1 LTTGR
6 YTATLFETELL
17 VKIVI
22 IFLLLLLSA
31 FFAGIESSFFSMDWL
46 KIKRLAKE
54 GKKSARIAD
63 WLRSRPKEL
72 VVTFLIGNE
81 LVNITASAI
90 TSGLVIH
97 YLGKEYLFV
106 AVVIMT
112 ILILTF
118 GEVTPKTIGAYYPEK
133 YALFAARPFYLFYI
147 VITPF
152 RFLFTRL
159 AEYILKKA
167 GLELPVESHKLSEDE
182 LLSIISA
189 GTEKKIFTEEEKEV
203 IESALELHEV
213 TVSEIMTPRRDIFAI
228 QKGMTVREVL
238 EIIKKHDYSRI
249 PVYEGSLDNIVGI
262 LYVKDIIFLKFEGRE
277 EKIDRFLRKP
287 YFVPEFTP
295 LLDLMKK
302 FEETKNHIA
311 IVVDEHGTV
320 VGLITFQDILEFIVG
335 DIPEEYEVEEPF
347 LQKLDNNKWR
357 VSGKLEVEILE
368 EDIGIKLPEDYEF
381 DTVAGFILDYL
392 KRFPKEGEEFVYEGY
407 RFKIEKMESNRIISV
422 IIEKIT
428 ETKEEEKTGKDD

>member
-1 LTTGR
+1 ML
-6 YTATLFETELL
+6 ETELL
-17 VKIVI
+17 LKIGL
-22 IFLLLLLSA
+22 IFILLLLSA

-46 KIKRLAKE
+46 KIKRMAKE
-54 GKKSARIAD
+54 GKKSAQIAD

-97 YLGKEYLFV
+97 YLGKEYLIV
-106 AVVIMT
+106 AVIIMT

-118 GEVTPKTIGAYYPEK
+118 GEITPKTVGAYYPEK
-133 YALFAARPFYLFYI
+133 YALFAARPFYTFYI
-147 VITPF
+147 IITPF
-152 RFLFTRL
+152 RFIFMKL

-167 GLELPVESHKLSEDE
+167 GLELPVESHKLSEDD
-182 LLSIISA
+182 LLSIITV

-203 IESALELHEV
+203 IEAALELHKV

-228 QKGMTVREVL
+228 EKGKTLREVL
-238 EIIKKHDYSRI
+238 EIVKEHDYSRI
-249 PVYEGSLDNIVGI
+249 PVYEGSLDNIIGI

-335 DIPEEYEVEEPF
+335 DIPEEYEEEEPF
-347 LQKLDNNKWR
+347 LQKIGENRWR

-368 EDIGIKLPEDYEF
+368 EDLGIQLPPDYEF
-381 DTVAGFILDYL
+381 DTVAGFILDHL
-392 KRFPKEGEEFVYEGY
+392 KRFPKEGESFEYGGF
-407 RFKIEKMESNRIISV
+407 RFTVEKMESNRIISV
-422 IIEKIT
+422 IIEKLP
-428 ETKEEEKTGKDD
+428 KEKRENND

>member
-6 YTATLFETELL
+6 FTATLFETELL
-17 VKIVI
+17 LKIGF
-22 IFLLLLLSA
+22 IFILLLLSA

-46 KIKRLAKE
+46 KIKRMAKA
-54 GKKSARIAD
+54 GNRSAYLAD

-81 LVNITASAI
+81 LMNITASAI

-106 AVVIMT
+106 AIIVMT
-112 ILILTF
+112 VLILTF
-118 GEVTPKTIGAYYPEK
+118 GEITPKTVGSYYPEK

-152 RFLFTRL
+152 RFVFTRL
-159 AEYILKKA
+159 AEYILRKA

-182 LLSIISA
+182 LLSIISV
-189 GTEKKIFTEEEKEV
+189 GTEKKIFTEEEKEI

-213 TVSEIMTPRRDIFAI
+213 SVSEIMTPRRDIFAI
-228 QKGMTVREVL
+228 EKGKTVREVL
-238 EIIKKHDYSRI
+238 QIIKNHDYSRI
-249 PVYEGSLDNIVGI
+249 PVYEGSLDNIIGI

-295 LLDLMKK
+295 LLDLMKR

-347 LQKLDNNKWR
+347 LQKIDENKWR

-368 EDIGIKLPEDYEF
+368 EDIGIQLPPDYEF

-392 KRFPKEGEEFVYEGY
+392 KRFPKEGEKFSYKG
-407 RFKIEKMESNRIISV
+407 FIFTIEKMESNRIISV
-422 IIEKIT
+422 IIQKS
-428 ETKEEEKTGKDD
+428 KQEEKKGEDA

>member
-1 LTTGR
+1 L
-6 YTATLFETELL
+6 LETELL
-17 VKIVI
+17 LKIGF
-22 IFLLLLLSA
+22 IFILLVLSA

-54 GKKSARIAD
+54 GKKSAQIAD

-106 AVVIMT
+106 AIIIMT
-112 ILILTF
+112 LLILTF
-118 GEVTPKTIGAYYPEK
+118 GEITPKTIGAYYPEK
-133 YALFAARPFYLFYI
+133 YALFAARPFYTFYI
-147 VITPF
+147 IITPF
-152 RFLFTRL
+152 RFIFMKL

-167 GLELPVESHKLSEDE
+167 GLELPVESHKLSEAD
-182 LLSIISA
+182 LLSIISVGA
-189 GTEKKIFTEEEKEV
+189 EKKIFTEEEKEV
-203 IESALELHEV
+203 IEAALELHKV

-228 QKGMTVREVL
+228 EKGKTVREVL
-238 EIIKKHDYSRI
+238 EIIKDKDYSRI
-249 PVYEGSLDNIVGI
+249 PVYEGSLDNIIGI

-295 LLDLMKK
+295 LLHLMKK

-335 DIPEEYEVEEPF
+335 EIPEEYEKEEPF
-347 LQKLDNNKWR
+347 LQKLGENKWR

-368 EDIGIKLPEDYEF
+368 EDMGIQLPPDYEF
-381 DTVAGFILDYL
+381 DTIAGFILDYL
-392 KRFPKEGEEFVYEGY
+392 KRFPKEGESFEYKGFL
-407 RFKIEKMESNRIISV
+407 FTIEKMESNRIISV
-422 IIEKIT
+422 IIEKLPT
-428 ETKEEEKTGKDD
+428 AKEEITKKDD

>member
-1 LTTGR
+1 ML
-6 YTATLFETELL
+6 ETELIL
-17 VKIVI
+17 KIGF
-22 IFLLLLLSA
+22 IFVLLLLSA

-54 GKKSARIAD
+54 GKKSAQIAD

-81 LVNITASAI
+81 LVNITASAV

-118 GEVTPKTIGAYYPEK
+118 GEITPKTVGAYYPEK
-133 YALFAARPFYLFYI
+133 YALFAARPFYTFYI
-147 VITPF
+147 IITPF
-152 RFLFTRL
+152 RFVFMKL

-167 GLELPVESHKLSEDE
+167 GLELPVESHKLSEDD
-182 LLSIISA
+182 LLSIISVGA
-189 GTEKKIFTEEEKEV
+189 EKKIFSEEEKEV
-203 IESALELHEV
+203 IEAALELHKV

-228 QKGMTVREVL
+228 EKGKSVREVL
-238 EIIKKHDYSRI
+238 EIIKEHDYSRI

-335 DIPEEYEVEEPF
+335 EIPEEYEEEEPF
-347 LQKLDNNKWR
+347 LQKLGGNRWR

-368 EDIGIKLPEDYEF
+368 EDLGIQLPSDYEF

-392 KRFPKEGEEFVYEGY
+392 KRFPREGETFEYNGF
-407 RFKIEKMESNRIISV
+407 RFTIEKMESNRIISV
-422 IIEKIT
+422 IIEKLPSA
-428 ETKEEEKTGKDD
+428 KEESRKKDD

>member
-1 LTTGR
+1 LLENE
-6 YTATLFETELL
+6 LFIKIGL
-17 VKIVI
+17 VFI
-22 IFLLLLLSA
+22 LLLLSA

-54 GKKSARIAD
+54 GKKSAVIAD

-81 LVNITASAI
+81 LVNITASAV
-90 TSGLVIH
+90 TSGIVIQ

-106 AVVIMT
+106 AIIIMT

-118 GEVTPKTIGAYYPEK
+118 GEITPKTVGAYYPEK
-133 YALFAARPFYLFYI
+133 YALFAARPFYTFYLI
-147 VITPF
+147 ITPF
-152 RFLFTRL
+152 RFIFTKL

-167 GLELPVESHKLSEDE
+167 GLELPVESHKLSEDD
-182 LLSIISA
+182 LLSIITV

-228 QKGMTVREVL
+228 EKGKTVREVL
-238 EIIKKHDYSRI
+238 EIIKGRDYSRI
-249 PVYEGSLDNIVGI
+249 PVFEGSLDNIIGI
-262 LYVKDIIFLKFEGRE
+262 LYIKDIIFLKFEGKE

-347 LQKLDNNKWR
+347 FQKINENKWR

-368 EDIGIKLPEDYEF
+368 EDLGLQLPEDYEF
-381 DTVAGFILDYL
+381 DTVAGFILDFL
-392 KRFPKEGEEFVYEGY
+392 KRFPKEGESFEYQNY
-407 RFKIEKMESNRIISV
+407 RFIIEKMENNRIISV
-422 IIEKIT
+422 IVEKLP
-428 ETKEEEKTGKDD
+428 EKKEVRKEND

>member
-1 LTTGR
+1 MLDSS
-6 YTATLFETELL
+6 LL
-17 VKIVI
+17 IQIGI
-22 IFLLLLLSA
+22 IFGLLLLSA

-46 KIKRLAKE
+46 KIKRLARE
-54 GKKSARIAD
+54 GKKSAIIAD
-63 WLRSRPKEL
+63 LLRSRPKEL
-72 VVTFLIGNE
+72 VITFLIGNE

-90 TSGLVIH
+90 TSGLVLH
-97 YLGKEYLFV
+97 YLGEKYLFI
-106 AVVIMT
+106 AIIIMT

-118 GEVTPKTIGAYYPEK
+118 GEITPKTIGSYYPER
-133 YALFAARPFYLFYI
+133 YALFAARPFYMFYI
-147 VITPF
+147 IITPF
-152 RFLFTRL
+152 RFVFMKL
-159 AEYILKKA
+159 AEYILKKV

-182 LLSIISA
+182 LLSIISV
-189 GTEKKIFTEEEKEV
+189 GTENKVFTEEEKEI

-228 QKGMTVREVL
+228 EKGKTVREVL
-238 EIIKKHDYSRI
+238 EIIKEHDYSRI

-295 LLDLMKK
+295 LLDIMKK

-335 DIPEEYEVEEPF
+335 DIPEEYEEEEPF
-347 LQKLDNNKWR
+347 MEKIGKDKWR

-368 EDIGIKLPEDYEF
+368 EDLGITLPPDYEF
-381 DTVAGFILDYL
+381 DTVAGFILDYI
-392 KRFPKEGEEFVYEGY
+392 KRIPKENESFIYQGY
-407 RFKIEKMESNRIISV
+407 KFTIEKVENNRIISV
-422 IIEKIT
+422 IIEKLP
-428 ETKEEEKTGKDD
+428 EQPQEEEKE

>member
-1 LTTGR
+1 MLKIG
-6 YTATLFETELL
+6 L
-17 VKIVI
+17 VFV
-22 IFLLLLLSA
+22 LLLLSA

-54 GKKSARIAD
+54 GKKSAAIAD

-90 TSGLVIH
+90 TSGIVIQ

-106 AVVIMT
+106 AIVIMT
-112 ILILTF
+112 VLILTF
-118 GEVTPKTIGAYYPEK
+118 GEITPKTVGAYYPEK
-133 YALFAARPFYLFYI
+133 YALFAARPFYTFYI
-147 VITPF
+147 IITPF
-152 RFLFTRL
+152 RFIFTKV

-167 GLELPVESHKLSEDE
+167 GLELPVESHKLSGDD
-182 LLSIISA
+182 LLSIITA

-228 QKGMTVREVL
+228 EKGKTVREVL
-238 EIIKKHDYSRI
+238 SIIKGHDYSRI
-249 PVYEGSLDNIVGI
+249 PVYEGSLDNIIGI
-262 LYVKDIIFLKFEGRE
+262 LYIKDIIFLKFEGRE

-302 FEETKNHIA
+302 FEETKSHIA

-347 LQKLDNNKWR
+347 FQKIDENRWR

-368 EDIGIKLPEDYEF
+368 EDLGIQLPEDYEF
-381 DTVAGFILDYL
+381 DTVAGFILDFL
-392 KRFPKEGEEFVYEGY
+392 KRFPKEGESFEYHGY
-407 RFKIEKMESNRIISV
+407 RFIIEKMESNRIISV
-422 IIEKIT
+422 IVEKLP
-428 ETKEEEKTGKDD
+428 ENKKEVKEEK